1 MTTLIYVF
9 FCHWVADF
17 LFQSRKIAERKSKD
31 LNALV
36 EHCIIYTCVM
46 VILLVAIDLEM
57 ASKIAIVNGGAHLII
72 DGITSKITTY
82 YYTNNKIHAFFS
94 TIGFDQFLHTCV
106 LILTVQLFA
115 GVFK

>member
-1 MTTLIYVF
+1 MTTLLYVF

-17 LFQSRKIAERKSKD
+17 LFQSRKIAESKSK
-31 LNALV
+31 NFNSLV

-46 VILLVAIDLEM
+46 VILLVVIDLEM
-57 ASKIAIVNGGAHLII
+57 AAKIAIVNGGAHLII
-72 DGITSKITTY
+72 DFITSKITTY

-94 TIGFDQFLHTCV
+94 TIGFDQFLHACV